1 MSTIVDSIKPRRSLK
16 RSPQRALF
24 EAADQWRVRADL
36 ETFFGPNADRYLE
49 VYEKMRMEKNFQRAS
64 VKTWSWP
71 VFLGGFTWFFYRKM
85 YIYGAT
91 AVFTLLITSYLLG
104 NTGSLGS
111 AGGGMFAAFAMHAKT
126 SYVNQALGRIA
137 KADEL
142 GLTGI
147 DRTDYLRRAGG
158 VSLPAGIFA
167 GLIYGFAV
175 AVAILGAIARHKT
188 GHP

>member
-16 RSPQRALF
+16 RSQQQALF
-24 EAADQWRVRADL
+24 DAADQWRVRADL

-85 YIYGAT
+85 YIYGGMAI
-91 AVFTLLITSYLLG
+91 FTPIIMDYL
-104 NTGSLGS
+104 LGS
-111 AGGGMFAAFAMHAKT
+111 AGIGVMYLVFTMQANAL
-126 SYVNQALGRIA
+126 YVDHALGRIA

-142 GLTGI
+142 DLTGLE
-147 DRTDYLRRAGG
+147 RTNYLQRAGG

-167 GLIYGFAV
+167 GLIYSFAV
-175 AVAILGAIARHKT
+175 AVAILGAIARYKT
-188 GHP
+188 GHS